1 MGIVA
6 SLLAAPYVGSI
17 PSQVSTWAASFREKR
32 VSLVAPEHE
41 SNVASSPSELVMGRL
56 VRRNTKRSLLPLLL
70 CSCPADSPQRKAE
83 FWESESWESWEPCLP
98 GFNL

>member
-32 VSLVAPEHE
+32 VSLVAPEHV
-41 SNVASSPSELVMGRL
+41 SNVASSPSELVMRRL
-56 VRRNTKRSLLPLLL
+56 VIEAKHEEVAITSPALLLL
-70 CSCPADSPQRKAE
+70 C
-83 FWESESWESWEPCLP
+83 
-98 GFNL
+98 